1 MERLARADH
10 DGRQFFGLFARVG
23 ANGSYHRRHVP
34 QSPITHCLR
43 YGSRSLRAGFQSK
56 TQIDRRVQFSRRS
69 VVPTA
74 VDKERRG
81 AIHAAAHATEEIVSD
96 LGRVLPGRQRLLQPG
111 LRQSKGLC
119 QGQKDRQAKPMLI
132 FVDRVVHPPKFAT
145 RAGEFSGLRGGFRVG
160 VNLRQWK
167 MPVDEPQPVAKMP
180 QHELDHWMGGAAVRA
195 FVIPIF
201 DKRDASFWGTL
212 DMIIRS
218 NWRFQ
223 CRHGS

>member
-1 MERLARADH
+1 
-10 DGRQFFGLFARVG
+10 
-23 ANGSYHRRHVP
+23 
-34 QSPITHCLR
+34 
-43 YGSRSLRAGFQSK
+43 
-56 TQIDRRVQFSRRS
+56 
-69 VVPTA
+69 
-74 VDKERRG
+74 
-81 AIHAAAHATEEIVSD
+81 
-96 LGRVLPGRQRLLQPG
+96 
-111 LRQSKGLC
+111 
-119 QGQKDRQAKPMLI
+119 MLI

-167 MPVDEPQPVAKMP
+167 MPVDEPQPVTKMP

-201 DKRDASFWGTL
+201 DKRDGSFWGTL